1 MYCGNKI
8 IKIGVC
14 STVIAFND
22 GFYGL
27 EKVFHELHFL
37 PGYFFGSGALKSY
50 NQQVI
55 IVPERQ
61 AMPQKRPEN
70 I

>member
-1 MYCGNKI
+1 MMDFMDWKKYFM
-8 IKIGVC
+8 
-14 STVIAFND
+14 S
-22 GFYGL
+22 YM
-27 EKVFHELHFL
+27 FL